1 MDLNMNRLRPAVRQ
15 WHTIDMKLL
24 ALAALCMALGVV
36 SAQPAPDGLA
46 VTGRIVDEAR
56 SPISNAVVSI
66 NSRPANVNENGE
78 YQFVVDS
85 DEPLLLDISADGYYR
100 VLHTMQRSDF
110 TDGSKQVADIELV
123 SKAPQRRLLV
133 FAGDTMLARRYFEP
147 RAGEPALVRSDH
159 ITEDGQNLL
168 RTIKPYIELADFAS
182 VNHETQLSSGKLR
195 QRLPKSVT
203 FYSPT
208 ELASILGWAGFD
220 YVALGNNHTWDY
232 QDKGLASTTR
242 ALDEAQLAY
251 SGAGMDE
258 AEARQPH
265 IAQLGG
271 QSYGFLSYVGWAG
284 TFSPSQAADGKK
296 GGAALGGSAVF
307 KEDLRK
313 IPGSTVS
320 VLQYHSGLEYSEA
333 PAVSERMRLR
343 EAVDQGADLAIGHH
357 PHVIQGFEVY
367 RNRLVAYSLG
377 NFLFDQYHYTTQLGM
392 LLYVWMDGEDLH
404 RAEVVPMNING
415 YVPTPAT
422 GRFRFSVLSRLA
434 RLSRPYNTCLRENGA
449 HAIVEA
455 CGENAASDFQVV
467 DIGDIETKK
476 APVHLSEFGL
486 SPLTPAAFKAD
497 GKMYR
502 LGTDILR
509 RGDFESSGLHG
520 TSDRTW
526 LQNEAVTIV
535 DDKSG
540 NDDSRVLHVEL
551 SMNSYV
557 RTGMKVFERVFAPS
571 NPTTVRGRFHTNGAA
586 SVQLLLQRRRMDDEL
601 DDALESGPITPIGG
615 MRVSEAGWHD
625 FSFDFDQPRVSTRS
639 VRLLIDVRDD
649 SGRDDGTIV
658 LFDDLAWVEWRTP
671 WLDGGGAA
679 PDVAYA
685 THVQFS
691 SKL

>member
-1 MDLNMNRLRPAVRQ
+1 MRLF
-15 WHTIDMKLL
+15 LL
-24 ALAALCMALGVV
+24 ASLCIASGGIF
-36 SAQPAPDGLA
+36 AQSLSDSLV

-66 NSRPANVNENGE
+66 NARPAKVNENGE

-85 DEPLLLDISADGYYR
+85 TEPLLIDIGADGYYR
-100 VLHTMQRSDF
+100 VVHTFHRSDF
-110 TDGSKQVADIELV
+110 AGGSKQVADVELV
-123 SKAPQRRLLV
+123 RKVPQRRMLV
-133 FAGDTMLARRYFEP
+133 FAGDAMLARRYFEP

-159 ITEDGQNLL
+159 IIEDGQNLL

-182 VNHETQLSSGKLR
+182 VNHETQLSSGKLK
-195 QRLPKSVT
+195 QPLPKSVT
-203 FYSPT
+203 FYSPV
-208 ELASILGWAGFD
+208 ELPAILGWAGFD

-242 ALDEAQLAY
+242 ALDEAELAY

-284 TFSPSQAADGKK
+284 TFSPSQAAEGKK

-313 IPGSTVS
+313 IPGSTVL

-333 PAVSERMRLR
+333 PAMSERMRLR

-357 PHVIQGFEVY
+357 AHVIQGFEVY

-422 GRFRFSVLSRLA
+422 GRFRFSVLNRLA

-449 HAIVEA
+449 HAIIES
-455 CGENAASDFQVV
+455 CGKDASSDMQVV
-467 DIGDIETKK
+467 EIGDIKTRKV
-476 APVHLSEFGL
+476 PVHLGELGMTPL
-486 SPLTPAAFKAD
+486 SPVAFQAE
-497 GKMYR
+497 GKMFR

-520 TSDRTW
+520 TSDRAW
-526 LQNEAVTIV
+526 IQNKAVTIL
-535 DDKSG
+535 DGKSG
-540 NDDSRVLHVEL
+540 NDSSRLLQIQVPKNEVI
-551 SMNSYV
+551 
-557 RTGMKVFERVFAPS
+557 RTGMKVFERTFTLS
-571 NPTTVRGRFHTNGAA
+571 NPTTVRGRIHTDGAA
-586 SVQLLLQRRRMDDEL
+586 SVKFSLQRRRIDDEL
-601 DDALESGPITPIGG
+601 SKALDSGPTRAVGG
-615 MRVSEAGWHD
+615 LRVAQAGWHD
-625 FSFDFDQPRVSTRS
+625 FSFDFDQPRISTRS
-639 VRLLIDVRDD
+639 VRLLVDVRDD
-649 SGRDDGTIV
+649 SDRSDGTTV
-658 LFDDLAWVEWRTP
+658 LFDDLAWIEWRTP
-671 WLDGGGAA
+671 WMDGAA
-679 PDVAYA
+679 NVADTAFA
-685 THVQFS
+685 THLQFHS
-691 SKL
+691 NP

>member
-1 MDLNMNRLRPAVRQ
+1 
-15 WHTIDMKLL
+15 MKLL
-24 ALAALCMALGVV
+24 VLAALCLAPGATF
-36 SAQPAPDGLA
+36 AQSGPDGLV
-46 VTGRIVDEAR
+46 VTGRIIDEAH

-66 NSRPANVNENGE
+66 NARPAVVNENGE

-85 DEPLLLDISADGYYR
+85 SEAVLIDISADGYYR
-100 VLHTMQRSDF
+100 VLHTMHQSDF
-110 TDGSKQVADIELV
+110 TDGSKEVADVELV
-123 SKAPQRRLLV
+123 RKVPQRRMLV
-133 FAGDTMLARRYFEP
+133 FAGDAMLARRYFEP
-147 RAGEPALVRSDH
+147 RAGEPVLVRRKH
-159 ITEDGQNLL
+159 VFEDGQDLL
-168 RTIKPYIELADFAS
+168 RPIKPYIELADYAS
-182 VNHETQLSSGKLR
+182 VNHETQLSSGKLK

-203 FYSPT
+203 FYSPV
-208 ELASILGWAGFD
+208 ELPAILGWAGFD

-232 QDKGLASTTR
+232 QDEGLASTTK
-242 ALDEAQLAY
+242 ALDAAKLAY

-271 QSYGFLSYVGWAG
+271 QPFGFLSYVGWAG
-284 TFSPSQAADGKK
+284 TFSPSQAAEGKK

-320 VLQYHSGLEYSEA
+320 VIQYHSGLEYSEA

-343 EAVDQGADLAIGHH
+343 EAVDQGADIALGHH
-357 PHVIQGFEVY
+357 AHVIQGFEVY
-367 RNRLVAYSLG
+367 ENRLIAYSLG

-392 LLYVWMDGEDLH
+392 LLYVWMDGEVLH

-434 RLSRPYNTCLRENGA
+434 RLSRPYNTCLRPNGA
-449 HAIVEA
+449 HAIVES
-455 CGENAASDFQVV
+455 CSKNAASDFQVV

-476 APVHLSEFGL
+476 APVHLGELGL
-486 SPLTPAAFKAD
+486 SPLTPAAFKAE
-497 GKMYR
+497 GQMYR

-526 LQNEAVTIV
+526 LQNEAVTIA
-535 DDKSG
+535 
-540 NDDSRVLHVEL
+540 NDASRVLRIQVPKNE
-551 SMNSYV
+551 V
-557 RTGMKVFERVFAPS
+557 TRTGMKVFERTFTAS
-571 NPTTVRGRFHTNGAA
+571 NPTTVRGRIHTDGAA
-586 SVQLLLQRRRMDDEL
+586 SVKFSLQRRRMDDEL
-601 DDALESGPITPIGG
+601 SEALDSGPITPIGG
-615 MRVSEAGWHD
+615 TRVSEAGWHD

-649 SGRDDGTIV
+649 SGRNNGTIV
-658 LFDDLAWVEWRTP
+658 LFDDLAWIEWRTP
-671 WLDGGGAA
+671 WLGGGDAA
-679 PDVAYA
+679 SDATFA
-685 THVQFS
+685 THVQFGS
-691 SKL
+691 NL

>member
-1 MDLNMNRLRPAVRQ
+1 MTRHGPVARQ
-15 WHTIDMKLL
+15 WHTIEMKPFV
-24 ALAALCMALGVV
+24 LAALCVALGGI
-36 SAQPAPDGLA
+36 SAQAAADSLM
-46 VTGRIVDEAR
+46 VTGRVIDEAQ
-56 SPISNAVVSI
+56 SPISSAVVSV
-66 NSRPANVNENGE
+66 NSLPANVNENGE

-85 DEPLLLDISADGYYR
+85 AEPLLIDISADGYYR
-100 VLHTMQRSDF
+100 VLHTMHQSDF

-133 FAGDTMLARRYFEP
+133 FAGDAMLARRYFEP

-182 VNHETQLSSGKLR
+182 VNHETQLSSGRLR
-195 QRLPKSVT
+195 HRLPKSVT

-208 ELASILGWAGFD
+208 ELASILRWAGFD

-242 ALDEAQLAY
+242 ALDEAELAY

-271 QSYGFLSYVGWAG
+271 QPYGFLSYVGWAG

-343 EAVDQGADLAIGHH
+343 EAVDQGADVAIGHH

-449 HAIVEA
+449 HAIVES
-455 CGENAASDFQVV
+455 CGKNAASDFQVV
-467 DIGDIETKK
+467 DISDIETRKT
-476 APVHLSEFGL
+476 PVHLGEFGL
-486 SPLTPAAFKAD
+486 SPLTPAAFKAEAQ
-497 GKMYR
+497 MYR

-526 LQNEAVTIV
+526 LESDAVTI
-535 DDKSG
+535 S

-557 RTGMKVFERVFAPS
+557 RTGMRVFERVFAPS

-586 SVQLLLQRRRMDDEL
+586 SVQFLLQRRRMDDEL

-615 MRVSEAGWHD
+615 TRVSEAGWHD

-649 SGRDDGTIV
+649 SGRSDGTIV
-658 LFDDLAWVEWRTP
+658 LFDDLAWIEWRTP
-671 WLDGGGAA
+671 WLGGDNAA
-679 PDVAYA
+679 SDAAFA
-685 THVQFS
+685 THVQFGS
-691 SKL
+691 NL

>member
-1 MDLNMNRLRPAVRQ
+1 
-15 WHTIDMKLL
+15 MKPFV
-24 ALAALCMALGVV
+24 LAALCVALGGI
-36 SAQPAPDGLA
+36 SAQAVADSLL

-66 NSRPANVNENGE
+66 NSQPANMNERGE

-85 DEPLLLDISADGYYR
+85 AEPLLIDISADGYYR
-100 VLHTMQRSDF
+100 VLHTMHQSDF

-133 FAGDTMLARRYFEP
+133 FAGDAMLARRYFEP

-182 VNHETQLSSGKLR
+182 VNHETQLSSGRLR
-195 QRLPKSVT
+195 HRLPKSVT

-208 ELASILGWAGFD
+208 EFASILRWAGFD

-242 ALDEAQLAY
+242 VLDEVGLGY

-265 IAQLGG
+265 IAQLGD
-271 QSYGFLSYVGWAG
+271 QPYGFLSYVGWAG
-284 TFSPSQAADGKK
+284 TFSPSQAAEGKK

-313 IPGSTVS
+313 IPSSTVS

-343 EAVDQGADLAIGHH
+343 QAVDQGADVAIGHH

-377 NFLFDQYHYTTQLGM
+377 NFLFDQDHYTTQLGM

-449 HAIVEA
+449 HAIVES
-455 CGENAASDFQVV
+455 CGKNAASDFQVV
-467 DIGDIETKK
+467 GVSDIETKK
-476 APVHLSEFGL
+476 APVHLGELGL
-486 SPLTPAAFKAD
+486 SPLTPAAFKAH
-497 GKMYR
+497 GQMYR

-526 LQNEAVTIV
+526 LESDAVTI
-535 DDKSG
+535 S

-557 RTGMKVFERVFAPS
+557 RTGMRVFERVFAPS

-586 SVQLLLQRRRMDDEL
+586 FVQFLLQRRRMDDDL
-601 DDALESGPITPIGG
+601 DDALESGPITPIGET
-615 MRVSEAGWHD
+615 RVAEAGWQD

-649 SGRDDGTIV
+649 SGRSDGTIV
-658 LFDDLAWVEWRTP
+658 LFDDLAWIEWRTP
-671 WLDGGGAA
+671 WLGGDNAPSDAA
-679 PDVAYA
+679 FA
-685 THVQFS
+685 THVQFGS
-691 SKL
+691 NL

>member
-1 MDLNMNRLRPAVRQ
+1 
-15 WHTIDMKLL
+15 
-24 ALAALCMALGVV
+24 MASGGTF
-36 SAQPAPDGLA
+36 AQSLPDSLVA
-46 VTGRIVDEAR
+46 TGRIVDEAR
-56 SPISNAVVSI
+56 APISNAVVSI
-66 NSRPANVNENGE
+66 NARPAVVNENGE

-85 DEPLLLDISADGYYR
+85 AEPLLIDISADGFYR
-100 VLHTMQRSDF
+100 VVHTVHRSDF
-110 TDGSKQVADIELV
+110 TGGSQQFADVELV
-123 SKAPQRRLLV
+123 RKTSQRRMLV

-147 RAGEPALVRSDH
+147 RVGEPVLVRSDH

-182 VNHETQLSSGKLR
+182 VNHETQLSSGKLK
-195 QRLPKSVT
+195 QPLPKSVT

-208 ELASILGWAGFD
+208 ELASILRWAGFD

-258 AEARQPH
+258 AQARQPH
-265 IAQLGG
+265 VAQLGG
-271 QSYGFLSYVGWAG
+271 RPFGFLSYVGWAG
-284 TFSPSQAADGKK
+284 TFSPSQAAKGKK

-313 IPGSTVS
+313 IPDSTVS

-333 PAVSERMRLR
+333 PAMSERMRLR
-343 EAVDQGADLAIGHH
+343 EAVDQGADLALGHH

-392 LLYVWMDGEDLH
+392 LLYVWMDGEELH

-422 GRFRFSVLSRLA
+422 GRFRFSVLNRLA

-449 HAIVEA
+449 HAIIES
-455 CGENAASDFQVV
+455 CGKGAASDLQVV
-467 DIGDIETKK
+467 DIGNIEIKK
-476 APVHLSEFGL
+476 VPVHLSELGL
-486 SPLTPAAFKAD
+486 SPLSPAAFKSE
-497 GKMYR
+497 GQTYR

-509 RGDFESSGLHG
+509 RGDFEHSGLYG
-520 TSDRTW
+520 TSDRAW
-526 LQNEAVTIV
+526 IQNKAVSIST
-535 DDKSG
+535 DA
-540 NDDSRVLHVEL
+540 SRVLRIRVPQNE
-551 SMNSYV
+551 V
-557 RTGMKVFERVFAPS
+557 TRTGMKVFERTFTPS
-571 NPTTVRGRFHTNGAA
+571 NPTTVRGRIHTDGAA
-586 SVQLLLQRRRMDDEL
+586 SVKFSLQRRRIDDEL
-601 DDALESGPITPIGG
+601 SDALDSGPTRAVGG
-615 MRVSEAGWHD
+615 LRVAQAGWHD
-625 FSFDFDQPRVSTRS
+625 FSFDFDQPRISTRS

-649 SGRDDGTIV
+649 SGRSDGTTV

-671 WLDGGGAA
+671 WLGGGDAA
-679 PDVAYA
+679 PDAVFA
-685 THVQFS
+685 THVQFGS
-691 SKL
+691 SL